1 MPQLTDRFGP
11 IPSNVVLDG
20 SGNGTL
26 TFQPNGSN
34 ARITNLYVNVA
45 TSVAQAVCTMYKGQV
60 APSNIIDSTNSGS
73 TGASAKGNIDLTD
86 GEILYVVWTG
96 GDAGARAFATFT
108 GVVIPFDKI
117 SASSIDW
124 SDPVAAGDGSLVYP
138 ALKSPN
144 FVTGVTGWII
154 RRDGTFELSGGIF
167 RGEIEVDGP
176 NHSNIKI
183 NAIAGF
189 PTINFYPDDVGPPA
203 ATNLIAPGE
212 IFVST
217 MDFANQIYVMDIA
230 SPAATSGSQASITL
244 TSTDKAATTQ
254 AYVEPIGILR
264 DGVDKFVFP
273 HGQGGRTSVTVTAS
287 TQGTAA
293 VTFTPAFPVG
303 VTPIVIANRDS
314 GAGVAATF
322 YAEAINITN
331 AGFTAQV
338 RTSAAAATFTTD
350 VGWIALLPF

>member
-11 IPSNVVLDG
+11 IPSRVTLDG

-45 TSVAQAVCTMYKGQV
+45 TSVKQAVCTMYKGQV

-73 TGASAKGNIDLTD
+73 TGASAKGAIDLTD
-86 GEILYVVWTG
+86 GETLYVVWTG
-96 GDAGARAFATFT
+96 GDAGAVAFATFT
-108 GVVIPFDKI
+108 GVVIPFDKVG
-117 SASSIDW
+117 SSSIEW
-124 SDPVAAGDGSLVYP
+124 ANPIAAGDGSLIYP

-144 FVTGVTGWII
+144 FVSGSTGWTI
-154 RRDGTFELSGGIF
+154 RRDGTFELSGGVF

-176 NHSNIKI
+176 NNANIKI

-230 SPAATSGSQASITL
+230 SPTATSGSQASITL
-244 TSTDKAATTQ
+244 TSTDKGATTQ
-254 AYVEPIGILR
+254 AYVEPVGILR
-264 DGVDKFVFP
+264 DGVDKFVFS
-273 HGQGGRTSVTVTAS
+273 HGQSAVSSFAVAASANVNFALVFPTPFPGGTIPLIMTNLSS
-287 TQGTAA
+287 
-293 VTFTPAFPVG
+293 
-303 VTPIVIANRDS
+303 S
-314 GAGVAATF
+314 AGVSTGF
-322 YAEAINITN
+322 YSRAFNITN
-331 AGFTAQV
+331 VGCTLNV
-338 RTSAAAATFTTD
+338 HGPAAATFTAD
-350 VGWIALLPF
+350 VQWCAFIPF